1 MINYCMIATG
11 NHIYFGFA
19 TRSTTSDGQLQQLS
33 VKNYAKTM
41 DCCKT

>member
-11 NHIYFGFA
+11 NRIYFGFA
-19 TRSTTSDGQLQQLS
+19 ARSTTPAGQLQQLS

-41 DCCKT
+41 NRRKT